1 MRNFQE
7 HLKWIT
13 SWEDCFWTDETTIFY
28 YTEWLMKV
36 WNTHENLNLLFL
48 IFFNIQYPLKVTVQC
63 LLKFIIRYLPKS
75 YYAVLLLK
83 KPLQVNSA
91 SNSRWP
97 PCNFEICFKLYNF
110 LDWLLVLVIVNW
122 GSISR
127 DFPEDVSVLTA
138 AFISLL
144 VFAVVISMIS
154 LCPASFSHLFEDY
167 IIGYEKRV
175 LSCVKKMSWLKKI
188 RKAERER
195 QDASSLACA
204 RCGGNN
210 P

>member
-36 WNTHENLNLLFL
+36 WNTYENLNLLFL

-75 YYAVLLLK
+75 YYAVPLLK
-83 KPLQVNSA
+83 KPLPVNSA

-154 LCPASFSHLFEDY
+154 MSRLVFTLIRRLHHRLREACIKLCQKNVLT
-167 IIGYEKRV
+167 EKNT
-175 LSCVKKMSWLKKI
+175 KGW
-188 RKAERER
+188 EGE
-195 QDASSLACA
+195 A
-204 RCGGNN
+204 RCLLASLRSLRGQ
-210 P
+210 